1 MMLDF
6 IYHTSLPIFF
16 TNNNIFK
23 NMQLSFFS
31 TCLTATS
38 LGKRFQTAKW
48 VQKLGAVFAAFRALS

>member
-1 MMLDF
+1 
-6 IYHTSLPIFF
+6 
-16 TNNNIFK
+16 
-23 NMQLSFFS
+23 MQLSFFS